1 MNKLFVLVILLSLNI
16 FASEFVQNKTCKG
29 CHETIYNEFYE
40 SSHRQSSIFENPIHK
55 AVWDKHPDKQ
65 NEQYTCAQC
74 HSPTDTKLLEKL
86 ANNEKALPEKNS
98 LQTEEGISCTY
109 CHSIN
114 NIEEH
119 STSNKNILSLKEKVF
134 YSANENNREE
144 NNKKYKDEI
153 ALFGLVKNK
162 SGSPFHT
169 IDYSNKNFYTGNMCM
184 GCHSHLQNSHQLNI
198 CETDKKGAKDEETNC
213 ISCHMP
219 KIKGSATSIKIT
231 KEHRFHGFSSMFND
245 QKLLEKYIKI
255 DFSPKQNGFEIS
267 IKNEA
272 SHNLF
277 LHPMRLA
284 LLKVNLLR
292 NQKSLELKTE
302 SFLRVLGDDEQ
313 ATFPWNATKELK
325 NTMIKANERRVIFY
339 DVPLQ
344 ANDTVE
350 VIFGYYKVNPAIVN
364 ALDLQNDK
372 ESTQFN
378 ILQTK
383 HFNAE

>member
-1 MNKLFVLVILLSLNI
+1 M
-16 FASEFVQNKTCKG
+16 FAGEFVENKTCKG
-29 CHETIYNEFYE
+29 CHETIYNEFYD
-40 SSHRQSSIFENPIHK
+40 SSHRKASIYENPIHK

-65 NEQYTCAQC
+65 KEQYTCAKC
-74 HSPTDTKLLEKL
+74 HSPTDTKLLDQL
-86 ANNEKALPEKNS
+86 NNNEHALPQNDNIQK
-98 LQTEEGISCTY
+98 EEGISCTY
-109 CHSIN
+109 CHSIS

-119 STSNKNILSLKEKVF
+119 SASNKNILSLKEKVF

-169 IDYSNKNFYTGNMCM
+169 IDYSNQNFYTGNMCM
-184 GCHSHLQNSHQLNI
+184 GCHSHLQNTHQLNI
-198 CETDKKGAKDEETNC
+198 CETDPKGAKEEETNC

-255 DFSPKQNGFEIS
+255 NFTSKQKGFEIS
-267 IKNEA
+267 VKNEA

-292 NQKSLELKTE
+292 GQKVLELKTE
-302 SFLRVLGDDEQ
+302 SFLRVLGNDEKP
-313 ATFPWNATKELK
+313 TFPWDATKELN

-339 DVPLQ
+339 DVPLLEK
-344 ANDTVE
+344 DTIE
-350 VIFGYYKVNPAIVN
+350 VIFGYYKVNPSILN
-364 ALDLQNDK
+364 DLELQNNE
-372 ESTQFN
+372 ESTKFN

-383 HFNAE
+383 HFKAE